1 MQASPSQRK
10 EDTMTEGQST
20 KLHHSRRRRWW
31 LLLALPVVFAGV
43 LGARAWA
50 FGGPGMGFGPEAFGG
65 DGSPGDHE
73 GFMQRRLDK
82 ALDLVK
88 ATDSQRA
95 AIKPIF
101 AQLATD
107 LKPIHQQHAQLHKA
121 MVDAF
126 AASTLDPAGIE
137 SLRAQASALMDQAS
151 KTITTA
157 LVAAGN
163 VLTADQRQTLVQ
175 QMRSHGGHRR
185 HGF

>member
-1 MQASPSQRK
+1 
-10 EDTMTEGQST
+10 MTEGQSAN
-20 KLHHSRRRRWW
+20 LRQSSRRRWW
-31 LLLALPVVFAGV
+31 LLLALPVAFASV

-50 FGGPGMGFGPEAFGG
+50 FGGPGMGMGFGPEE
-65 DGSPGDHE
+65 GSPGEHE

-95 AIKPIF
+95 AIKPIA

-107 LKPIHQQHAQLHKA
+107 LRSIHRQHAQLHRS
-121 MVDAF
+121 MLDAF
-126 AASTLDPAGIE
+126 AATTLDPAGIE
-137 SLRAQASALMDQAS
+137 NLRVQASALMDQAS

-157 LVAAGN
+157 LVQAGN
-163 VLTADQRQTLVQ
+163 ILTVDQRQTLIQ
-175 QMRSHGGHRR
+175 QMRNHGGHHR